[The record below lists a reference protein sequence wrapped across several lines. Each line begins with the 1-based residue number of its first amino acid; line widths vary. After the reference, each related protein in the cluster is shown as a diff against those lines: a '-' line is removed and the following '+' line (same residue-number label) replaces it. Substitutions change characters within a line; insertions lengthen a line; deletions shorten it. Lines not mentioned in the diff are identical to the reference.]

1 MPALA
6 SNNQAEQVGGGQGMD
21 ENTGGEG
28 GGQIFS
34 PTEALLT
41 PSLLMFSRSILF
53 LRAFTESKFQILSLN
68 KGMLHEA

>member
-21 ENTGGEG
+21 KKMRG
-28 GGQIFS
+28 GGQIFR

-53 LRAFTESKFQILSLN
+53 LRAFTEFKFQILSLN

>member
-21 ENTGGEG
+21 KNTGGR
-28 GGQIFS
+28 GQIFR

-41 PSLLMFSRSILF
+41 PSLLMSSRSILF
-53 LRAFTESKFQILSLN
+53 LRALTEFKFQILSLN